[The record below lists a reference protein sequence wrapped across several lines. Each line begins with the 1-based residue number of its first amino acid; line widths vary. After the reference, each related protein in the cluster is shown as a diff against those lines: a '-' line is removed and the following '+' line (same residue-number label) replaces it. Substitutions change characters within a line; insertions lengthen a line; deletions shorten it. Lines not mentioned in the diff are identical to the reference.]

1 MIEKAVSFQKPI
13 YKDGEYNYEAAYG
26 FVPNVYAYLH
36 GDDEVRPGMIVVPGG
51 GYCMVVNVE
60 GEPVAEYFY
69 NMGMNV
75 VVLTYTTDITM
86 SVPLKDQPMKDLS
99 RAIRYIRANTETYRM
114 DPKRISICGFSA
126 GGHLCATVCTHYAD
140 VTDCDEELNKIS
152 NRPDGVILGYP
163 VITSGEFTHIYSVWA
178 LIGRDA
184 DAAELEYY
192 SLEKQAHKDMP
203 PCFIWQTVTD
213 DLVPIENSMLFAE
226 SCRKAGVPYAYY
238 AFPSGG
244 HGLAAVAGDRFKT
257 GNFGEAYTFDQVN
270 RAVAAVKERKGIRVS
285 EERRTE
291 LMIQFFGNP
300 EGEPRPKPE
309 GGERPPMPAFPD
321 VSDVALWP
329 KLAETWLKRLK
340 LL

>member
-1 MIEKAVSFQKPI
+1 MIASAKTFFEPVW
-13 YKDGEYNYEAAYG
+13 KDGEYTYEAAYG
-26 FVPNVYAYLH
+26 FVPKLCAYLH
-36 GDDEVRPGMIVVPGG
+36 EDDEIRPGMIVVPGG

-99 RAIRYIRANTETYRM
+99 RAIRLVRANRDTYKM
-114 DPKRISICGFSA
+114 DPARLSICGFSA
-126 GGHLCATVCTHYAD
+126 GGHLCASICTHYAD
-140 VTDCDEELNKIS
+140 VKDPDEKLAS
-152 NRPDGVILGYP
+152 VCNRPDGVILGYP
-163 VITSGEFTHIYSVWA
+163 VITSGEFTHIYSFWA

-184 DAAELEYY
+184 DEKEMEYY
-192 SLEKQAHKDMP
+192 SLEKQTHKDMP

-213 DLVPIENSMLFAE
+213 DLVPVENSMLFAE
-226 SCRKAGVPYAYY
+226 SCRKSGVPYAYY
-238 AFPSGG
+238 AFPSGR
-244 HGLAAVAGDRFKT
+244 HGLAAVAGDRMKR
-257 GNFGEAYTFDQVN
+257 GDFGEPYTFDQTN
-270 RAVAAVKERKGIRVS
+270 RAVQAVKERKGIRVS

-291 LMIQFFGNP
+291 LMLQFFGNP

-309 GGERPPMPAFPD
+309 GEHPPMPEMPSFPD
-321 VSDVALWP
+321 VAMWPALCEAWM
-329 KLAETWLKRLK
+329 KRQK